1 MKIDTKLIQQLREKT
16 GAGIM
21 DVKEA
26 LAEFNGDVDKAIES
40 LRKKGQKIAATK
52 QDRQTKEG
60 LIGCYVHANGK
71 IAALVA
77 VACETD
83 FVAQTDDFKN
93 LVHDLAMQVAAT
105 NPLYLSPNEVPVEVV
120 KKEKEIYL
128 EQLKKE
134 GKPEKVL
141 DKIVDGKLAKYY
153 QGVCFLKQ
161 LFIKDDKKSIEQL
174 LQEVIAKLGENIQIK
189 EFKRLNL

>member
-1 MKIDTKLIQQLREKT
+1 MKIDTKLIKQLREKT

-26 LAEFNGDVDKAIES
+26 LAEFNGDVDKALES

-60 LIGCYVHANGK
+60 LIGYYVHANGK

-83 FVAQTDDFKN
+83 FVARTDDFKN

-105 NPLYLSPNEVPVEVV
+105 NPLYLSPNEVPAGVIN
-120 KKEKEIYL
+120 KEKEIYS

-153 QGVCFLKQ
+153 QEVCLLKQ
-161 LFIKDDKKSIEQL
+161 LFIKDDKRSIEQL

>member
-1 MKIDTKLIQQLREKT
+1 
-16 GAGIM
+16 M

-26 LAEFNGDVDKAIES
+26 LAEFNGDVDKALES

-60 LIGCYVHANGK
+60 LIGYYVHANGK

-83 FVAQTDDFKN
+83 FVARTDDFKN

-105 NPLYLSPNEVPVEVV
+105 NPLYLSPNEVPAGVIN
-120 KKEKEIYL
+120 KEKEIYS

-153 QGVCFLKQ
+153 QEVCLLKQ
-161 LFIKDDKKSIEQL
+161 LFIKDDKRSIEQL